1 MEGVPPEHSLTIDEN
16 EKNKYMENML
26 KNSEAKIFFDQSNR
40 NFYSPTKDEI
50 HVLPREKFKT
60 MDGFYAT
67 CAHEIAHST
76 GHPTRMN
83 RDMFNFEK
91 SEYAKE
97 ELRAELTST
106 FLQQQYGIKF
116 DEKHYENHA
125 AYLQSWA
132 KVLKDDPNELY
143 RAASKAQEMADY
155 IEHNMLLRGLEQ
167 AKPKQLESGNE
178 VPILNKEDTKISPFQ
193 EIANNSEEKA
203 TTEEAEI
210 AGFNKRQIKAG
221 GTGTMM

>member
-1 MEGVPPEHSLTIDEN
+1 
-16 EKNKYMENML
+16 
-26 KNSEAKIFFDQSNR
+26 
-40 NFYSPTKDEI
+40 
-50 HVLPREKFKT
+50 
-60 MDGFYAT
+60 
-67 CAHEIAHST
+67 
-76 GHPTRMN
+76 MN

-97 ELRAELTST
+97 ELRAELAST

-155 IEHNMLLRGLEQ
+155 IEKNMLLKGLEQ
-167 AKPKQLESGNE
+167 VAPKALESANE
-178 VPILNKEDTKISPFQ
+178 VPILTKEVKGPENVSPFQ
-193 EIANNSEEKA
+193 EIADRAMEKKNMQKRKQKLQVSIKDKPKQ
-203 TTEEAEI
+203 AEM
-210 AGFNKRQIKAG
+210 AR
-221 GTGTMM
+221 

>member
-1 MEGVPPEHSLTIDEN
+1 
-16 EKNKYMENML
+16 ML
-26 KNSEAKIFFDQSNR
+26 KNSGVQIFFDQSNR
-40 NFYSPTKDEI
+40 NFYSPVSDEI
-50 HVLPREKFKT
+50 HVLSREKFKT
-60 MDGFYAT
+60 LDGFYAT

-76 GHPTRMN
+76 GHSTRMN

-125 AYLQSWA
+125 AYMQSWA

-143 RAASKAQEMADY
+143 RVASKAQEMADY
-155 IEHNMLLRGLEQ
+155 IEKNMLLKGLEQ
-167 AKPKQLESGNE
+167 VAPKALESANE
-178 VPILNKEDTKISPFQ
+178 VPILTKEVKKTEKVSPFQ
-193 EIANNSEEKA
+193 EIANRAMEKRNRQQRKQKLQVSVKDKPKQ
-203 TTEEAEI
+203 AEL
-210 AGFNKRQIKAG
+210 ARW
-221 GTGTMM
+221 